1 MRFLKSLHGWL
12 GVIVLPWV
20 LVVGLTGI
28 YLNHEQALFNL
39 LPGAVYDEARFDD
52 WPDPTPIA
60 RAEARSAA
68 ERIWPDQSYKL
79 SEEPQ
84 YHGREAAILEGDDGA
99 VIVDLA
105 TGHYWIKTDFRR
117 QTFAPDGEL
126 LDTQI
131 YWGNIFKSL
140 HTRGWISGRFGT
152 WAADITGGAMSVF
165 ALSGII
171 LFLLPRLRRRRNRR
185 QRSA

>member
-20 LVVGLTGI
+20 LVIGLTGI
-28 YLNHEQALFNL
+28 YLNHERVLFDM
-39 LPGAVYDEARFDD
+39 LPGATYDESRFDG
-52 WPDPTPIA
+52 WPDPKPID
-60 RAEARSAA
+60 RAEALAAA
-68 ERIWPDQSYKL
+68 ERIWPGQSYKL
-79 SEEPQ
+79 SDEAE
-84 YHGREAAILEGDDGA
+84 YHGRAAAILDGDFGQ

-105 TGHYWIKTDFRR
+105 TGHYWIKTNFRR
-117 QTFAPDGEL
+117 QTFTPNGAL

-140 HTRGWISGRFGT
+140 HTRGWTSGRFGS
-152 WAADITGGAMSVF
+152 WAADITGGALSVF

-171 LFLLPRLRRRRNRR
+171 LFLTPRLRRRRNRR
-185 QRSA
+185 QRGA